1 MPSCCVDYATMVLI
15 KTTVPTARFFWVA
28 GEGNLIKMLC
38 AISGFPIV
46 FSMVLTEKP
55 ASFNLDFAINTL
67 QVSDFSV

>member
-1 MPSCCVDYATMVLI
+1 MPSCCVDYATMLTI

-38 AISGFPIV
+38 GINGFPIV

-55 ASFNLDFAINTL
+55 STFDTDFATNTL
-67 QVSDFSV
+67 QVSDFAV